1 MVRCIVTSSSKE
13 IMLIIQNLSY
23 KHPNKDLLFGNI
35 NLTVNSGEK
44 IALIG
49 NNGSGK
55 STLLKIMA
63 GLLQSLNGSVSI
75 NSKPY
80 YIPQIFGQYNDV
92 TIAEALGIDKKLTAL
107 HEILKG
113 NILEENYEILNDD
126 WTIEDR
132 CNEVLKH
139 WKLND
144 LDLSQKMETL
154 SGGQKTKVFL
164 AGISIHKP
172 ELILLDE
179 PSNHLDFESRELLYD
194 FIRSTKSTLIV
205 VSHDRKLLNILNK
218 VCELSKNG
226 ITVYGGNFDFYT
238 EQKQI
243 EQNALVQDIHSKEK
257 ALKKAREKERETIE
271 RQQKLDSRGK
281 GKQEK
286 SGIAKIMMNT
296 LRNNAENSTAKLKS
310 VHTEKI
316 GNIREELQD
325 LRSSVI
331 STEQMK
337 FGFNNSSL
345 HKGKVLFTAENINF
359 KYEYS
364 SFIWKKNLN
373 LQILSGSRIA
383 IKGSNGSGKTTF
395 IKILLGNLE
404 PQHGT
409 VFLKESTSVYIDQDY
424 SLINN
429 HLKVYEQAQQFNT
442 FNLEEHE
449 VKIRLNRFLFPQ
461 NTWDKP
467 CSALS
472 GGERMRLMLCCLS
485 IGSES
490 PDIIILDEPTN
501 NLDIQ
506 NIEILTN
513 AINDYQG
520 TLIVISHDETFL
532 DQIKINQT
540 INL

>member
-1 MVRCIVTSSSKE
+1 
-13 IMLIIQNLSY
+13 MLIIQNLSY
-23 KHPNKDLLFGNI
+23 THPNKDLLFGNI
-35 NLTVNSGEK
+35 NLTVNSSEK

-55 STLLKIMA
+55 STLLKIIS
-63 GLLQSLNGSVSI
+63 GLLKPLSGSLNI

-80 YIPQIFGQYNDV
+80 YIPQIFGQYNDF

-113 NILEENYEILNDD
+113 NISEENYEILNDD

-194 FIRSTKSTLIV
+194 FIRFTKSTLIV

-218 VCELSKNG
+218 VCELTKNG
-226 ITVYGGNFDFYT
+226 ITAYGGNFDFYT

-243 EQNALVQDIHSKEK
+243 EKNALAQDIHSKEK

-286 SGIAKIMMNT
+286 SGVAKIMMNT
-296 LRNNAENSTAKLKS
+296 LRNNAENSTARLKS

-316 GNIREELQD
+316 GNIRDELQD
-325 LRSSVI
+325 LRSAVV

-337 FGFNNSSL
+337 FGFNSSAL
-345 HKGKVLFTAENINF
+345 HRGKVLFTAENINF
-359 KYEYS
+359 KYETS
-364 SFIWKKNLN
+364 VFIWKTNLN
-373 LQILSGSRIA
+373 VQILSGSRIA
-383 IKGSNGSGKTTF
+383 VKGSNGSGKTTF
-395 IKILLGNLE
+395 IKILLGSLK

-409 VFLKESTSVYIDQDY
+409 AFRKESKSVYIDQDY

-429 HLKVYEQAQQFNT
+429 NLKVYEQAQQFNT

-449 VKIRLNRFLFPQ
+449 IKIRLNRFLFPQ

-485 IGSES
+485 IGSQS

-520 TLIVISHDETFL
+520 TLVVISHDETFL
-532 DQIKINQT
+532 EQINIDQIV
-540 INL
+540 NL

>member
-1 MVRCIVTSSSKE
+1 MVCFIVTSSTKE

-23 KHPNKDLLFGNI
+23 THPNKDLLFGNI

-63 GLLQSLNGSVSI
+63 GELQPLNGSI
-75 NSKPY
+75 NIDSKPY
-80 YIPQIFGQYNDV
+80 YIPQIFGQYNDF
-92 TIAEALGIDKKLTAL
+92 TIAKALGIDQKINAL
-107 HEILKG
+107 HEILNGSISEK
-113 NILEENYEILNDD
+113 NYEILNDD
-126 WTIEDR
+126 WTIEER
-132 CNEVLKH
+132 CIEALKH
-139 WKLND
+139 WKLNS

-164 AGISIHKP
+164 AGILIHQP

-179 PSNHLDFESRELLYD
+179 PSNHLDFESRKFLYD
-194 FIRSTKSTLIV
+194 FIRSTKSTLVI
-205 VSHDRKLLNILNK
+205 VSHDRKLLNLLNK
-218 VCELSKNG
+218 VCELTKNA
-226 ITVYGGNFDFYT
+226 ISVYGGNFDFYT

-243 EQNALVQDIHSKEK
+243 EKNALAQDIHSKEK

-286 SGIAKIMMNT
+286 SGVAKIMMNT

-316 GNIREELQD
+316 GNIRDELQD
-325 LRSSVI
+325 LRASVMA
-331 STEQMK
+331 TEQMK
-337 FGFNNSSL
+337 FGFNSSNL
-345 HKGKVLFTAENINF
+345 HKEKVLFTANNINF
-359 KYEYS
+359 RYADS
-364 SFIWKKNLN
+364 NFIWQNNIN

-383 IKGSNGSGKTTF
+383 VKGSNGSGKTTF
-395 IKILLGNLE
+395 IKILLGTLE
-404 PQHGT
+404 PKTGT
-409 VFLKESTSVYIDQDY
+409 VFRKENTSVYIDQDY

-461 NTWDKP
+461 TTWDKP
-467 CSALS
+467 CNALS

-485 IGSES
+485 IGSQS
-490 PDIIILDEPTN
+490 PDTIILDEPTN

-506 NIEILTN
+506 NIEILTH

-520 TLIVISHDETFL
+520 TLLVISHDETFL
-532 DQIKINQT
+532 DQINIDQT
-540 INL
+540 IKL

>member
-1 MVRCIVTSSSKE
+1 MVRCIVTSSTKE

-23 KHPNKDLLFGNI
+23 THPNKDLLFGNI
-35 NLTVNSGEK
+35 NLTVNSSEK

-55 STLLKIMA
+55 STLLKIIS
-63 GLLQSLNGSVSI
+63 GLLQPLNSSVNV

-80 YIPQIFGQYNDV
+80 YIPQIFGQYNDF
-92 TIAEALGIDKKLTAL
+92 TIAESLGIDKKLTAL

-113 NILEENYEILNDD
+113 NISEENYEILNDD

-139 WKLND
+139 WQLND
-144 LDLSQKMETL
+144 LYLSQKMETL
-154 SGGQKTKVFL
+154 SGGQKTKIFL

-179 PSNHLDFESRELLYD
+179 PSNHLDFESRELLYE

-205 VSHDRKLLNILNK
+205 VSHDRKLLNIMNK
-218 VCELSKNG
+218 VCELTKNG

-243 EQNALVQDIHSKEK
+243 EKNALAQDIHSKEK

-286 SGIAKIMMNT
+286 SGVAKIMMNT

-325 LRSSVI
+325 LRSTVVT
-331 STEQMK
+331 TEQMK
-337 FGFNNSSL
+337 FGFSSSTL
-345 HKGKVLFTAENINF
+345 HKGKVLFNAENINF
-359 KYEYS
+359 KYENND
-364 SFIWKKNLN
+364 FIWETNLN
-373 LQILSGSRIA
+373 MQVLSGSRIA

-409 VFLKESTSVYIDQDY
+409 VFRKESTSVYIDQDY

-501 NLDIQ
+501 NLDIK

-520 TLIVISHDETFL
+520 TLLVISHDETFL
-532 DQIKINQT
+532 DHINIDKT